1 MNTDIWDFKALE
13 NKLNEENLEISKRYE
28 VDYDDNYLKN
38 IQDYSAFSSV
48 VNYLAC
54 SYDYVDKQ
62 SWKLDTMDSLK
73 EKLNNYDIGMFSN
86 LDQKFNNISFQSP
99 FIE

>member
-1 MNTDIWDFKALE
+1 MNTDIWDFKGLE

>member
-1 MNTDIWDFKALE
+1 MNTDIWDFKGLN
-13 NKLNEENLEISKRYE
+13 NKLNEEKNDINKKYD
-28 VDYDDNYLKN
+28 VDFDDNYLKN

-62 SWKLDTMDSLK
+62 SWKLDTMETLK

>member
-1 MNTDIWDFKALE
+1 MNANIWDLQGLE
-13 NKLNEENLEISKRYE
+13 KKLEEEDIESTKKNDLEYE
-28 VDYDDNYLKN
+28 DSYLKN
-38 IQDYSAFSSV
+38 IQDYSAFPSV

-62 SWKLDTMDSLK
+62 SWKLETIDSLK

>member
-1 MNTDIWDFKALE
+1 MNANIWDLNGLE
-13 NKLNEENLEISKRYE
+13 NKLEEEKIEINKKNEI
-28 VDYDDNYLKN
+28 DYDDNYLKN

-62 SWKLDTMDSLK
+62 SWKLDTMESLK
-73 EKLNNYDIGMFSN
+73 DKLNNYDIGMFSN

>member
-1 MNTDIWDFKALE
+1 MNHDTWDFKSLE
-13 NKLNEENLEISKRYE
+13 NSLKKVE
-28 VDYDDNYLKN
+28 VEAEKKKVIEYDDNYIKD
-38 IQDYSAFSSV
+38 IQNYSAFSSV

-54 SYDYVDKQ
+54 SYDYIDKQ
-62 SWKLDTMDSLK
+62 SWKIDSIEGLK
-73 EKLNNYDIGMFSN
+73 EKLTYHDLGMFSN

>member
-13 NKLNEENLEISKRYE
+13 NKLNEENLQISKRYE

>member
-1 MNTDIWDFKALE
+1 MNANIWDFKAIE
-13 NKLNEENLEISKRYE
+13 NKIEEENNETNKKNDLE
-28 VDYDDNYLKN
+28 YDDNYIKN
-38 IQDYSAFSSV
+38 IQDYSAFTSV

-62 SWKLDTMDSLK
+62 SWKLDNMESLK
-73 EKLNNYDIGMFSN
+73 EKLNNYDLGMFSN

>member
-1 MNTDIWDFKALE
+1 M
-13 NKLNEENLEISKRYE
+13 
-28 VDYDDNYLKN
+28 
-38 IQDYSAFSSV
+38 
-48 VNYLAC
+48 NYLAC

-62 SWKLDTMDSLK
+62 SWKLETMDSLK